1 MMTKAYKVFGIL
13 ALGFLA
19 WAHYTGWSPEDVD
32 EAKGVPK
39 SIRDNPG
46 SYRSSY
52 GSGRTYTGGK

>member
-1 MMTKAYKVFGIL
+1 MKTKAYRVFGVL
-13 ALGFLA
+13 VLGFLV